1 MPKFSVILPVRNGGM
16 YVKDC
21 VKSILNQTQHDFNL
35 IVLDN
40 CSEDGTLEWINS
52 LNDHRIKTYP
62 SDKPLGIEGNWARIT
77 GIPKNEFITL
87 IGHDDILDPEYLAV
101 MDKLIS
107 QYPDASLYHAHFR
120 YIDQDGKTI
129 RHCKPM
135 NEKQDPFQ
143 VLSGF
148 MSGKTDIM
156 GTGFMMRS
164 KDYDCVGGIPAYPKL
179 LFADFELWINL
190 ARISYLAVAKE
201 ETFAF
206 RIHQSTTTSAAD
218 SLMLDAFDRFIVYL
232 EKLKTENPDYNKVI
246 TENTN
251 ALLHFHCQGLTSRL
265 LRTGMKKRKGQT
277 VRNIIDKF
285 SKYAE
290 RLAPDCQY
298 DPLENKVVRMALF
311 IDSNLITRN
320 LFLLFKKVYAKPLAG

>member
-1 MPKFSVILPVRNGGM
+1 MPKFSIILPVRNGGM

-21 VKSILNQTQHDFNL
+21 VKSILNQTHRDFNL

-52 LNDHRIKTYP
+52 LNDHRIITYP
-62 SDKPLGIEGNWARIT
+62 SDKPLGIEGNWARVT
-77 GIPKNEFITL
+77 AIPKNEFITL
-87 IGHDDILDPEYLAV
+87 IGHDDIMDPEYLAV
-101 MDKLIS
+101 MDKLIF
-107 QYPDASLYHAHFR
+107 QYPDASLYQAHFR

-135 NEKQDPFQ
+135 NEKQNPTE

-148 MSGKTDIM
+148 LTGKTDIM

-164 KDYDCVGGIPAYPKL
+164 KDYDAVGGIPAYPKL

-190 ARISYLAVAKE
+190 ARIHYLAVATE

-218 SLMLDAFDRFIVYL
+218 SVMLDAFDRFIEYL
-232 EKLKTENPDYNKVI
+232 VKLKSENPDYKKVI

-251 ALLHFHCQGLTSRL
+251 ALLNFHCQGLTSRV
-265 LRTGMKKRKGQT
+265 LRTGMKKRNGQT
-277 VRNIIDKF
+277 VKGIIDKF
-285 SKYAE
+285 RIYAE
-290 RLAPDCQY
+290 RLAPGSQY
-298 DPLENKVVRMALF
+298 DPIDNKVVRMALF
-311 IDSNLITRN
+311 IDTNFISRN
-320 LFLLFKKVYAKPLAG
+320 LFLLFKKIYPKPVAG